1 MFTELTWTYYL
12 RQRPNQ
18 TRRPLKKGQEG
29 KNLKCLLVCPRRSTS
44 FRSELSKAHKKMPKY
59 DGGDD
64 ADDDVEVLFEL
75 VGSVGREKAAAA
87 SDQLFKAPWREHRL
101 RERERERERKKE
113 GGVFLRSRERQR
125 SLL

>member
-1 MFTELTWTYYL
+1 
-12 RQRPNQ
+12 
-18 TRRPLKKGQEG
+18 
-29 KNLKCLLVCPRRSTS
+29 
-44 FRSELSKAHKKMPKY
+44 MPKY

-101 RERERERERKKE
+101 REREREREREKE
-113 GGVFLRSRERQR
+113 GRRSVFAVA
-125 SLL
+125 